1 MARELFSV
9 SMSGDLAED
18 HRPSSSF
25 RQLFPHHFKKSLLG
39 ATVNVVSIFAAIH
52 LTRLLKRTWRPARQ
66 HDDEDED
73 ENTTASTVALVSISV
88 SLYYIASLFSGIFIR
103 RYAQRPWIVWI
114 IGLVSGHMLGFLLK
128 ELYVEVVTLAPI
140 PKVAGAQKVV
150 EPGRVWFAMLV
161 LVLFS
166 FLHNL
171 CVGYLRHRQR
181 ERGDCS
187 RCCCK
192 GGYCKKENSGT
203 ATAAEKAMAIRRGDF
218 VIRES
223 VADSYSV
230 ALGFLLYTG
239 IYGLSMKMAGASMDE
254 YGGVF
259 REEEPCFQEEE
270 QVNATRRFRLLL
282 MSPSEVEL
290 AENVADSDDS
300 KDAWARFHIVFTL
313 VWLVLFVLLPMLTW
327 CVREKAKAILVSVHQ
342 TSSNQR
348 VLWGS
353 VAGQLA
359 CWGNA
364 LTFCLGF
371 SFFAVLKP
379 SLEDYAHHYPHQGVV
394 VLILMIFVA
403 VLAFL
408 ASSSIIA
415 CSHTRR
421 DMRER
426 SERAS
431 SGGEEGEHETT
442 AYQCW
447 KRWRIEMFG
456 PSARGMWNIF
466 VGLAFEAFFSCAQH
480 QITEANHWPKPA
492 VSSVF
497 VAAALVA
504 LLLGTRWFGES
515 FSELLEEELLEEI
528 DSERVHRES
537 TVIGAGL
544 LESKDTDDGDA
555 HSMMLAEAGGEE
567 PLLQ

>member
-1 MARELFSV
+1 MARESFSV
-9 SMSGDLAED
+9 SMSGDLAEER
-18 HRPSSSF
+18 RPSSSC
-25 RQLFPHHFKKSLLG
+25 RQLFLPHFKKSLLG
-39 ATVNVVSIFAAIH
+39 STVNVVSIFAAIH
-52 LTRLLKRTWRPARQ
+52 LTRLLKRYL
-66 HDDEDED
+66 HVD

-88 SLYYIASLFSGIFIR
+88 TLYYSASLNSGIFIR
-103 RYAQRPWIVWI
+103 RYAHRPSHVWI
-114 IGLVSGHMLGFLLK
+114 MGMVSGHMLGFLLK

-150 EPGRVWFAMLV
+150 EPGSVWLAMLV

-171 CVGYLRHRQR
+171 CVGHLRHRRR
-181 ERGDCS
+181 ERGGRS

-230 ALGFLLYTG
+230 ALGFLVYSG
-239 IYGLSMKMAGASMDE
+239 IYGLSMKMAGAPMDE
-254 YGGVF
+254 YGDVF
-259 REEEPCFQEEE
+259 REEEPCFQEEG

-282 MSPSEVEL
+282 MSSSEVEL
-290 AENVADSDDS
+290 AENDINSDDS
-300 KDAWARFHIVFTL
+300 KDAWAYFPIVFTL
-313 VWLVLFVLLPMLTW
+313 VWLVLFVLLPVLTW
-327 CVREKAKAILVSVHQ
+327 CAREKAKAILVSVHQ
-342 TSSNQR
+342 ASSNQR

-371 SFFAVLKP
+371 SFFAVNKP
-379 SLEDYAHHYPHQGVV
+379 ILEGYAHHNPHQGVG
-394 VLILMIFVA
+394 VLMLMISVA
-403 VLAFL
+403 LLAFL

-415 CSHTRR
+415 CSNTRR

-466 VGLAFEAFFSCAQH
+466 VGLVFEAFFSCAQH
-480 QITEANHWPKPA
+480 QITEAIHLPKD
-492 VSSVF
+492 VSSFVF
-497 VAAALVA
+497 LAAALVA
-504 LLLGTRWFGES
+504 LLLVARWFGEI
-515 FSELLEEELLEEI
+515 FSEFREEELLEEI
-528 DSERVHRES
+528 DSERFHRES
-537 TVIGAGL
+537 IVIGAGL
-544 LESKDTDDGDA
+544 LESKDQDDGDS
-555 HSMMLAEAGGEE
+555 HEE